1 MSEAMKKQIFCTFMI
16 SHTELAIDVRA
27 VQEVVNYPE
36 QIIKMPLSPSF
47 LIGVFNLRNM
57 IIPIVN
63 LKSILKAQECDV
75 NSGQKIAIVEFEGAR
90 VGLIFDSTHE
100 IIRLDQETLA
110 DFHYSSKESKHVISG
125 ALKLDEG
132 RRIIQVLNHSELFKI
147 DNIPQ
152 ILEQQAGGKQ
162 FNGRMGGRHQNLSK
176 CITFSV
182 AELKMCFEIAAIR
195 EIIRVP
201 EISES
206 LVQNKLCV
214 GNVNLRGR
222 TITVVDLAM
231 LLGSRVERSEITE
244 ESRIIIFKVDKEYFG
259 LLVDKVMSINTFAKD
274 DVMSIPLIGNERAQM
289 FTGCVTLGECGDV
302 FLINDQGILTHHE
315 LRDIS
320 QGHARIYRQAE
331 DQVDD
336 NARKSEKKS
345 YITFKLEHLFGIPIK
360 DMREIIDYPKAVMAA
375 PGAPN
380 FVKGV
385 CKLRGQLVTIIDTR
399 VFYDMPKH
407 DEGSA
412 QKKVLIF
419 DLNTE
424 RFGLV
429 VDSLESIL
437 TVDSKTTHKVP
448 SLLVQQVK
456 DQFDQDINEVL
467 TIDKNDAWN
476 DVLFVLNISA
486 ICSRLTK
493 SIAA

>member
-1 MSEAMKKQIFCTFMI
+1 MDEGFKNQIFCTFMI
-16 SHTELAIDVRA
+16 SQTELAIDVRA

-63 LKSILKAQECDV
+63 LKSILKAQDCEV
-75 NSGQKIAIVEFEGAR
+75 NSAQKIAIVEFEGAR

-100 IIRLDQETLA
+100 IIRLDQETFA
-110 DFHYSSKESKHVISG
+110 NFHYSSKETKHVISG

-152 ILEQQAGGKQ
+152 IIERQGGGVQ
-162 FNGRMGGRHQNLSK
+162 SNGRINGRHRDLSK

-182 AELKMCFEIAAIR
+182 AQLNMCFEIAAIR

-201 EISES
+201 EISET

-222 TITVVDLAM
+222 TIAVVDFAM
-231 LLGSRVERSEITE
+231 LLGSRKERSEINE
-244 ESRIIIFKVDKEYFG
+244 ESRIIIFKVDAEYFG
-259 LLVDKVMSINTFAKD
+259 LLVDKVMSINSFAKD
-274 DVMSIPLIGNERAQM
+274 DVMPIPLIGNERAQM
-289 FTGCVTLGECGDV
+289 FTGCVTLGESVDV
-302 FLINDQGILTHHE
+302 FLINDQAILTHDE

-320 QGHARIYRQAE
+320 QGHARIYRHAE
-331 DQVDD
+331 DQVDI
-336 NARKSEKKS
+336 NTRKVEKKS
-345 YITFKLEHLFGIPIK
+345 YITFRLEHLFGIPIK
-360 DMREIIDYPKAVMAA
+360 DMREIIDYPKAIMSA
-375 PGAPN
+375 PGAPK

-385 CKLRGQLVTIIDTR
+385 CKLRDGLVTIIDTR
-399 VFYDMPKH
+399 QFYEMPKG
-407 DEGSA
+407 DEA
-412 QKKVLIF
+412 NTQNKVLIF
-419 DLNTE
+419 DLNAE

-429 VDSLESIL
+429 VDSLQSIL
-437 TVDSKTTHKVP
+437 TVDNKTTHKVP

-456 DQFDQDINEVL
+456 DQFDQDISEVL
-467 TIDKNDAWN
+467 TIDQNDAWN
-476 DVLFVLNISA
+476 DVLFVLNINA
-486 ICSRLTK
+486 ICTRLTK
-493 SIAA
+493 TIAA